1 MLKIINELNRVTLID
16 TNDSATKQIQLNED
30 LIIEPHNNIIIDSKI
45 VVKEPKNIIVVADV
59 NNKDG
64 NSNYI
69 MFRDSISD
77 NENDVVFSLFNIT
90 NDTITLK
97 NGDIIGN
104 VYFYKNYDEETDT
117 NYDENTIFSS
127 NGLKIIDENDISE
140 EIISTTSENGKQSIL
155 IKLK

>member
-1 MLKIINELNRVTLID
+1 MLKIINELNRVSLID

-104 VYFYKNYDEETDT
+104 VYFYKNYDVETDT

-127 NGLKIIDENDISE
+127 NSLKINDENDISE